1 MIGRPNKPLA
11 QEPRYEL
18 IAQVLRRNI
27 LGAVLPKGLVL
38 LEGPI
43 AALMQTSR
51 MPVQA
56 ALRMLADEGLV
67 HRFDGRGYLVG
78 SEDPA
83 LSPLRRDISSF
94 ALHIPQQV
102 DDALQTRGTWRH
114 FYDDIEEQV
123 ALCQVFGEFR
133 IVETELADYLGVS
146 RTVVRD
152 VLSRLQER
160 GLIRKDASSHWIAGP
175 LTARTVRE
183 KFELRAIVEPAALRL
198 AAPHI
203 RYSQIEEFRD
213 RIGTDP
219 SLKPESLEDAL
230 MDYCIAQAPNTALV
244 EMIQNNQM
252 LLTSVNRALTGLGL
266 PEDAIALDQY
276 RTLFDLIARHPID
289 SAAEYLR
296 DHLHIMG
303 AKNLARM
310 KIVAMI
316 SETVGFAPY
325 LSPR

>member
-1 MIGRPNKPLA
+1 MMRQNNPLA

-18 IAQVLRRNI
+18 ITQVLRSNI
-27 LGAVLPKGLVL
+27 LTGVLPAGLVL

-43 AALMQTSR
+43 ATLMQTSR

-56 ALRMLADEGLV
+56 ALRALSAEGLV

-78 SEDPA
+78 GVGVM
-83 LSPLRRDISSF
+83 PLRRDIGSF
-94 ALHIPQQV
+94 DLAIPALV
-102 DDALQTRGTWRH
+102 DDALQTRGTWKH
-114 FYDDIEEQV
+114 FYEEVEEQV
-123 ALCQVFGEFR
+123 ASCQVFGEFR
-133 IVETELADYLGVS
+133 IVETELAEYLGVS

-160 GLIRKDASSHWIAGP
+160 GLIRKNASSHWIAGP
-175 LTARTVRE
+175 LTARTLRE

-203 RYSQIEEFRD
+203 HYADVEAIRD
-213 RIGTDP
+213 RIGVDAR
-219 SLKPESLEDAL
+219 LKPESLEDAL
-230 MDYCIAQAPNTALV
+230 MQYCIAQAPNTALV
-244 EMIQNNQM
+244 ETIQTNRM
-252 LLTSVNRALTGLGL
+252 LLTSVNRALTRLGL
-266 PEDAIALDQY
+266 PEDDVALDQY

-310 KIVAMI
+310 KIVAVI
-316 SETVGFAPY
+316 DETGGFAPY
-325 LSPR
+325 LSLQ